1 MLSMN
6 GISLGVVV
14 AFAAVFGVCSAQA
27 EGGPTQ
33 FLEKHCVECH
43 DADTR
48 KGGLDLEQLQRAP
61 MDTDAIASWTKV
73 FDRIETG
80 EMPPR
85 KKARPEDSLKA
96 LYLSFLGDK
105 IVSAER
111 GLATAGERRGLRR
124 LTRAEYEHTVR
135 DLFAMPGVLLQSM
148 LPSDGM
154 AHGFDK
160 NADALDISHVNLAK
174 YVEAADHVL
183 NLAIATRPEAPPV
196 EKVRLSLA
204 GNYQANLMLMGGDA
218 MLMKDGA
225 VHPVVPPAGVYPHV
239 EPGSH
244 ERLGLFDGKDAS
256 VAVFRHEDDSWNAY
270 FQRFA
275 SIHPGMYRVRASFWS
290 MQWDKGRVLP
300 SRWTEAARLSI
311 VHFNEN
317 GRGGGHPSTVLGYFD
332 APSLKPKEHA
342 FEVWLNPRESFG
354 FNTASLAH
362 VVLYRVG
369 TWGQVDRTM
378 GYTGPCIVNDWL
390 EVEGPIHGMWPP
402 TSHRVLF
409 GDIPLE
415 KFDPKAKNG
424 PRMPARRA
432 EKQEI
437 IGARNRSDGVGVH
450 WTVVAKD
457 SEAEG
462 RRLLK
467 TFLPSLFR
475 RPVTDEVVEGY
486 LGRLRERLGAG
497 DGFELAMRSVY
508 RAAMC
513 SPDFLYHIEPAGEL
527 DGPALACRLSYF
539 LWNSLPDAE
548 LMSVAMRGGLKDGAE
563 MRRQVDRLLSDRRAE
578 RFVEDFLGQ
587 WLKLRAIGSNDPD
600 KKLYPEFSPYL
611 QDSMVAE
618 TRAYFRELLDK
629 DLDASHLVGSSFVML
644 NDKLAAIYDVS
655 GVDGPQIRR
664 VDLPEG
670 HVRGGFLTQAALLK
684 ITSNGTTT
692 SPVPRGA
699 FVMGRLL
706 GRPPQAPPA
715 DVPAVEPDVRGAT
728 TIRELLDKHRS
739 DSNCAGCHESI
750 DPAGF
755 ALEAFDVLGNYRERY
770 RSLDEG
776 DAAPRGNIDSKIGI
790 SFKLGPRVDASGKW
804 LDGSSFGDVRE
815 LRQRLISEK
824 QLLLRNLASQL
835 AVYGMGRP
843 LSFADREAM
852 RLLVGSVER
861 RGGGVRTLVRELC
874 ASDLFR
880 TH

>member
-1 MLSMN
+1 MNRIMLRVCVGLVSV
-6 GISLGVVV
+6 LGC
-14 AFAAVFGVCSAQA
+14 GVGALRGQPAS
-27 EGGPTQ
+27 

-43 DADTR
+43 DAESK
-48 KGGLDLEQLQRAP
+48 KGGLDLEQLQRVS
-61 MDTDAIASWTKV
+61 MDADTISMWTKV
-73 FDRIETG
+73 FDRIESG

-85 KKARPEDSLKA
+85 KKERPTEALKSR
-96 LYLSFLGDK
+96 YLNELGGRLLA
-105 IVSAER
+105 AER
-111 GLATAGERRGLRR
+111 DASLGGERRGLRR
-124 LTRAEYEHTVR
+124 LTRSEYENTVR
-135 DLFAMPGVLLQSM
+135 DLFEMGGALLQSM

-183 NLAIATRPEAPPV
+183 GLAIATRPDAPPR

-204 GNYQANLMLMGGDA
+204 GNYQANIMLMGGDA

-239 EPGSH
+239 EQGSH

-275 SIHPGMYRVRASFWS
+275 SIYPGMYRVRASFWS
-290 MQWDKGRVLP
+290 MQWDRGQVLP
-300 SRWTEAARLSI
+300 SRGTEAARLSI

-332 APSLKPKEHA
+332 APSLRPMEHG
-342 FEVWLNPRESFG
+342 FDVWLNPRESFG

-378 GYTGPCIVNDWL
+378 GYTGPCVVNDWL
-390 EVEGPIHGMWPP
+390 EVEGPIHAVWPP
-402 TSHRVLF
+402 ISHRVLF
-409 GDIPLE
+409 GESRFE
-415 KFDPKAKNG
+415 KFDPKAKAG
-424 PRMPARRA
+424 ARMPVRRT

-437 IGARNRSDGVGVH
+437 IGARNRPDGVGVH
-450 WTVVAKD
+450 WTVAVTD
-457 SEAEG
+457 PEAEG
-462 RRLLK
+462 RELLRA
-467 TFLPSLFR
+467 FLPKLFR
-475 RPVTDEVVEGY
+475 RPVTNALVEEY
-486 LGRLRERLGAG
+486 VGRLRDRLSAG
-497 DGFELAMRSVY
+497 DGFELAMRAVY

-513 SPDFLYHIEPAGEL
+513 SPDFLYHVEPAGEL

-548 LMSVAMRGGLKDGAE
+548 LMAVALKGGLKQGDE
-563 MRRQVDRLLSDRRAE
+563 VRRQVDRMLSDRRSE
-578 RFVEDFLGQ
+578 RFLEDFLGQ
-587 WLKLRAIGSNDPD
+587 WLKLRAIGANDPD

-629 DLDASHLVGSSFVML
+629 DLGASHLVASRFLMV
-644 NDKLAAIYDVS
+644 NDKLASVYGLE
-655 GVDGPQIRR
+655 GVDGPRIRR
-664 VDLPEG
+664 VDLPDG
-670 HVRGGFLTQAALLK
+670 HVRGGFLTQASLLK

-699 FVMGRLL
+699 FVMARLL

-739 DSNCAGCHESI
+739 DSNCAGCHASI

-776 DAAPRGNIDSKIGI
+776 DAAPRGRIDPKIGI
-790 SFKLGPRVDASGKW
+790 SFKLGPQVDASGKW
-804 LDGSSFGDVRE
+804 LDGSVFDDVRG
-815 LRQRLISEK
+815 LRRRLESE
-824 QLLLRNLASQL
+824 QALLLRNVATQL
-835 AVYGMGRP
+835 AVYGVGRP
-843 LSFADREAM
+843 LSFSDREKM
-852 RLLVGSVER
+852 RELVRSVEEK
-861 RGGGVRTLVRELC
+861 GGGLRTLVRELC
-874 ASDLFR
+874 ASDLFG

>member
-1 MLSMN
+1 LIMKLMCHRF
-6 GISLGVVV
+6 GVAAVV
-14 AFAAVFGVCSAQA
+14 AVLGWGFGSVHGAVPA
-27 EGGPTQ
+27 
-33 FLEKHCVECH
+33 FLETHCVECH
-43 DADTR
+43 DAETK
-48 KGGLDLEQLQRAP
+48 KGGLDLEHLHRAAL
-61 MDTDAIASWTKV
+61 DVDAIASWIKV

-80 EMPPR
+80 EMPPQ
-85 KKARPEDSLKA
+85 KKSRPEVSAKAAYLKE
-96 LYLSFLGDK
+96 LGGR
-105 IVSAER
+105 ILTAER
-111 GLATAGERRGLRR
+111 GVALGAERRGLRR
-124 LTRAEYEHTVR
+124 LTRSEYEHTVR

-148 LPSDGM
+148 LPSDGT

-183 NLAIATRPEAPPV
+183 DLAIATRPEAPPV
-196 EKVRLSLA
+196 ERVRLSLA
-204 GNYQANLMLMGGDA
+204 GNYQANIMLMGGDA
-218 MLMKDGA
+218 MLMKHGA

-239 EPGSH
+239 DQGSH
-244 ERLGLFDGKDAS
+244 ERLGLLDGKDAS

-275 SIHPGMYRVRASFWS
+275 SIYPGMYRVRASFWS
-290 MQWDKGRVLP
+290 MQWDKGNVRP
-300 SRWTEAARLSI
+300 SRGTEAARLSI

-332 APSLKPKEHA
+332 APSLVPMEHG

-378 GYTGPCIVNDWL
+378 GYTGPCVVNDWL
-390 EVEGPIHGMWPP
+390 EVEGPIHAVWPP
-402 TSHRVLF
+402 VSHRALF
-409 GDIPLE
+409 GEGRLE
-415 KFDPKAKNG
+415 KFDPKAKGG
-424 PRMPARRA
+424 PRMPVRKA

-437 IGARNRSDGVGVH
+437 IGARNRPDGVGVH
-450 WTVVAKD
+450 WTVVAKNP
-457 SEAEG
+457 EAEG
-462 RRLLK
+462 RELLK
-467 TFLPSLFR
+467 GFLPKLFR
-475 RPVTDEVVEGY
+475 RPVPAEVVEGY
-486 LGRLRERLGAG
+486 VGRLRERIAAG

-513 SPDFLYHIEPAGEL
+513 APDFLYHVEPEGEL
-527 DGPALACRLSYF
+527 DGAALACRLSYF

-548 LMSVAMRGGLKDGAE
+548 LMAVGMRGGLGEAE
-563 MRRQVDRLLSDRRAE
+563 EVRRQVDRMLSDRRSD

-587 WLKLRAIGSNDPD
+587 WLKLRAIGANDPD

-629 DLDASHLVGSSFVML
+629 DLDASHLVASNFLMV
-644 NDKLAAIYDVS
+644 NDKLAAIYGLE

-664 VDLPEG
+664 VELAEG
-670 HVRGGFLTQAALLK
+670 HVRGGFLTQASLLK

-699 FVMGRLL
+699 FVMARLL

-728 TIRELLDKHRS
+728 TIRELLDRHRN
-739 DSNCAGCHESI
+739 DSNCAGCHASI

-755 ALEAFDVLGNYRERY
+755 ALEAFDVLGNFRDRY

-776 DAAPRGNIDSKIGI
+776 DAAPRGRIDSKIGI
-790 SFKLGPRVDASGKW
+790 SFKLGPRVDAAGKW
-804 LDGSSFGDVRE
+804 LDGSGFEDVRG
-815 LRQRLISEK
+815 LRQRLVLERRV
-824 QLLLRNLASQL
+824 LLRNLASQF

-843 LSFADREAM
+843 LSFADRETM
-852 RLLVGSVER
+852 RGLLER
-861 RGGGVRTLVRELC
+861 VDEKEGGVRTLLRELC
-874 ASDLFR
+874 ASELFR

>member
-1 MLSMN
+1 MRAITRKVLRGWLVGVGVWSAVA
-6 GISLGVVV
+6 LGAPDLFVD
-14 AFAAVFGVCSAQA
+14 
-27 EGGPTQ
+27 
-33 FLEKHCVECH
+33 KHCVECH
-43 DADTR
+43 DHGTR
-48 KGGLDLEQLQRAP
+48 KGGLDLERLSEATW
-61 MDTDAIASWTKV
+61 DTDTVAMWIKV
-73 FDRIETG
+73 FDRVERG
-80 EMPPR
+80 EMPP
-85 KKARPEDSLKA
+85 KKKGRVDEAEKAAYLGGLGERVLKA
-96 LYLSFLGDK
+96 EREVLGAADHR
-105 IVSAER
+105 A
-111 GLATAGERRGLRR
+111 LRR
-124 LTRAEYEHTVR
+124 LTRSEYENTVR
-135 DLFAMPGVLLQSM
+135 DLFEMPGVLLQNI
-148 LPSDGM
+148 LPSDGS

-204 GNYQANLMLMGGDA
+204 GNYQANIMLMGGDA
-218 MLMKDGA
+218 MLLREGKIRPD
-225 VHPVVPPAGVYPHV
+225 VPPAGAYPHV
-239 EPGSH
+239 DQGSH
-244 ERLGLFDGKDAS
+244 ERLGLFDGKDSS

-290 MQWDKGRVLP
+290 MQWDKGQILP
-300 SRWTEAARLSI
+300 SRGTEAARLSI

-332 APSLKPKEHA
+332 APSLKPMEHG
-342 FEVWLNPRESFG
+342 FEVWLNPKESFG

-369 TWGQVDRTM
+369 TWGQLDRTM
-378 GYTGPCIVNDWL
+378 GYTGPCIVSDWL
-390 EVEGPIHGMWPP
+390 DVEGPIHPVWPP
-402 TSHRVLF
+402 TSHRRLF
-409 GDIPLE
+409 GNLPLE
-415 KFDPKAKNG
+415 RFDPRAKG
-424 PRMPARRA
+424 GLRMPVRTP

-437 IGARNRSDGVGVH
+437 IGARNRPDGVGPH

-457 SEAEG
+457 AEG
-462 RRLLK
+462 EGRKLLEG
-467 TFLPSLFR
+467 FLPRLFR
-475 RPVTDEVVEGY
+475 RAVAPEVVDAY
-486 LGRLRERLGAG
+486 VKRLRERLEAG

-508 RAAMC
+508 RTAMC
-513 SPDFLYHIEPAGEL
+513 SPDFLYHVEPDGGT

-539 LWNSLPDAE
+539 LWNSLPDDA
-548 LMSVAMRGGLKDGAE
+548 LMATAVRGGLSDENE
-563 MRRQVDRLLSDRRAE
+563 MRRQVDRMLADKRSD

-587 WLKLRAIGSNDPD
+587 WLKLRSIGSNDPD

-629 DLDASHLVGSSFVML
+629 DLDASHVVGSGFLML
-644 NDKLAAIYDVS
+644 NDKLATVYGID
-655 GVDGPQIRR
+655 GVDGPRIRR
-664 VDLPEG
+664 VALPEG

-699 FVMGRLL
+699 FVMARLL

-739 DSNCAGCHESI
+739 DSNCAGCHASI

-755 ALEAFDVLGNYRERY
+755 ALEAFDVLGNFRDRY

-776 DAAPRGNIDSKIGI
+776 DAAPRGRIDSKIGI
-790 SFKLGPRVDASGKW
+790 SFKLGPKVDASGRW
-804 LDGSSFGDVRE
+804 LDGKAFEDVRG
-815 LRQRLISEK
+815 LRE
-824 QLLLRNLASQL
+824 QLANDRGVLLHNLASQL
-835 AVYGMGRP
+835 AVYATGRP
-843 LSFADREAM
+843 LTFSDREAM
-852 RLLVGSVER
+852 RGLVHRVEEK
-861 RGGGVRTLVRELC
+861 GGGARTLIRELC
-874 ASDLFR
+874 VSGLFKK
-880 TH
+880 H

>member
-1 MLSMN
+1 MCGTNCGFWRVLA
-6 GISLGVVV
+6 IALGLCFRV
-14 AFAAVFGVCSAQA
+14 ATGSPERFLAQ
-27 EGGPTQ
+27 
-33 FLEKHCVECH
+33 HCVECH
-43 DADTR
+43 DAETK
-48 KGGLDLEQLQRAP
+48 KGGLDLELLQRGA
-61 MDTDAIASWTKV
+61 MDAEAITTWTKV

-80 EMPPR
+80 EMPPQ
-85 KKARPEDSLKA
+85 KKARPQKSDKA
-96 LYLSFLGDK
+96 LYLKEL
-105 IVSAER
+105 SAQLLKAEQVVAS
-111 GLATAGERRGLRR
+111 GGERRGLRR
-124 LTRAEYEHTVR
+124 LTRAEYENTMR
-135 DLFAMPGVLLQSM
+135 DLFTMPGVLLQSM

-174 YVEAADHVL
+174 YVEAAEHVL
-183 NLAIATRPEAPPV
+183 ESAIATRPSAPPV
-196 EKVRLSLA
+196 ERVRLSLA

-218 MLMKDGA
+218 MLLKDGA
-225 VHPVVPPAGVYPHV
+225 LHPVVPPAGVYPHV

-275 SIHPGMYRVRASFWS
+275 ALYSGMYRVRASFWS
-290 MQWDKGRVLP
+290 MQWDRGKILS
-300 SRWTEAARLSI
+300 SRGTEAARLSI

-317 GRGGGHPSTVLGYFD
+317 GRGGGHPSTVLGYYD
-332 APSLKPKEHA
+332 APSLKPMEHG
-342 FEVWLNPRESFG
+342 FDVWLNPRESFG

-378 GYTGPCIVNDWL
+378 GYTGPCVVNDWL
-390 EVEGPIHGMWPP
+390 EVEGPIHAVWPP
-402 TSHRVLF
+402 VSHRQLF
-409 GDIPLE
+409 GERPLE
-415 KFDPKAKNG
+415 RFDPKAKRG
-424 PRMPARRA
+424 PRMPARKADR
-432 EKQEI
+432 QEI
-437 IGARNRSDGVGVH
+437 IGARNRPDGVGVH
-450 WTVVAKD
+450 WTVVAQNP
-457 SEAEG
+457 EAEG
-462 RRLLK
+462 RELLA
-467 TFLPSLFR
+467 TFLPKLFR
-475 RPVTDEVVEGY
+475 RPVAEEVIEGY
-486 LGRLRERLGAG
+486 VGFLRERLTAG
-497 DGFELAMRSVY
+497 DGFELGMRSTY

-513 SPDFLYHIEPAGEL
+513 SPDFLYHVEPAGEL
-527 DGPALACRLSYF
+527 DGPSLACRLSYF
-539 LWNSLPDAE
+539 LWNSLPDEE
-548 LMSVAMRGGLKDGAE
+548 LMTVAMRGGLKQADE
-563 MRRQVDRLLSDRRAE
+563 VRRQVDRMLGDAKSE

-587 WLKLRAIGSNDPD
+587 WLKLRAIGANDPD

-618 TRAYFRELLDK
+618 TRRYFRELLDK
-629 DLDASHLVGSSFVML
+629 DLDASHLVASNFLML
-644 NDKLAAIYDVS
+644 NDKLAAIYGVE

-664 VDLPEG
+664 VELPEG
-670 HVRGGFLTQAALLK
+670 HVRGGFLTQASLLK

-739 DSNCAGCHESI
+739 DSNCAGCHASI

-755 ALEAFDVLGNYRERY
+755 ALEAFDVLGNFRERY

-776 DAAPRGNIDSKIGI
+776 DAAPRGRIDPKIGI

-804 LDGSSFGDVRE
+804 LDGFAFEDVRG
-815 LRQRLISEK
+815 LRHRLASER
-824 QLLLRNLASQL
+824 QVLLRNLSSQL

-852 RLLVGSVER
+852 RTLLTTVEEK
-861 RGGGVRTLVRELC
+861 GGGVRTLIREMC
-874 ASDLFR
+874 ASGLFR

>member
-1 MLSMN
+1 MREIFS
-6 GISLGVVV
+6 GVWLVCVV
-14 AFAAVFGVCSAQA
+14 IFGWEGGVFGA
-27 EGGPTQ
+27 PTG

-43 DADTR
+43 DAETK

-61 MDTDAIASWTKV
+61 MDLDAVVSWTRV

-80 EMPPR
+80 EMPPQ
-85 KKARPEDSLKA
+85 KKVRPESISKTLYLKQLSEVILKA
-96 LYLSFLGDK
+96 
-105 IVSAER
+105 E
-111 GLATAGERRGLRR
+111 AGMSKGMERRGLRR
-124 LTRAEYEHTVR
+124 LTRTEYENTVR
-135 DLFAMPGVLLQSM
+135 DLFEMPGALLQSL
-148 LPSDGM
+148 LPADGT

-174 YVEAADHVL
+174 YVEAADHVMD
-183 NLAIATRPEAPPV
+183 LAIVMRPQAPPV
-196 EKVRLSLA
+196 ERVRLSLA
-204 GNYQANLMLMGGDA
+204 GNYQANIMLMGGDA
-218 MLMKDGA
+218 MLMKEGA

-239 EPGSH
+239 EQGSH

-275 SIHPGMYRVRASFWS
+275 SIYPGMYRVRASFWS
-290 MQWDKGRVLP
+290 MQWDKGKVLP
-300 SRWTEAARLSI
+300 SRGTEAARLSI

-332 APSLKPKEHA
+332 APSLVPMEHG
-342 FEVWLNPRESFG
+342 FDVWLNPRESFG

-378 GYTGPCIVNDWL
+378 GYTGPCVVSDWL
-390 EVEGPIHGMWPP
+390 EVEGPVHSVWPP
-402 TSHRVLF
+402 VSHRVLF
-409 GDIPLE
+409 GETPME
-415 KFDPKAKNG
+415 KFDPRAKVG
-424 PRMPARRA
+424 PRMPSRKP

-437 IGARNRSDGVGVH
+437 IGARNRPDGVGVN
-450 WTVVAKD
+450 WTVVA
-457 SEAEG
+457 ENPEVEG
-462 RRLLK
+462 RKLLK
-467 TFLPSLFR
+467 TFLPRLFR
-475 RPVTDEVVEGY
+475 RPVAEEVVEDY
-486 LGRLRERLGAG
+486 VGRLRERLGAG

-513 SPDFLYHIEPAGEL
+513 SPDFLYHVEPAGEL

-539 LWNSLPDAE
+539 IWNSLPDAE
-548 LMSVAMRGGLKDGAE
+548 LMRVAMSGGLRDAAE
-563 MRRQVDRLLSDRRAE
+563 VRRQVDRLLADRRSE

-587 WLKLRAIGSNDPD
+587 WLKLRAIGANDPD

-629 DLDASHLVGSSFVML
+629 DLDASHLVASNFLML
-644 NDKLAAIYDVS
+644 NDKLAAVYGVE
-655 GVDGPQIRR
+655 GVDGPRIRR
-664 VDLPEG
+664 VELPAG
-670 HVRGGFLTQAALLK
+670 HVRGGFLTQASLLK

-699 FVMGRLL
+699 FVMARLL

-728 TIRELLDKHRS
+728 TIRELLDRHRS
-739 DSNCAGCHESI
+739 DSNCAGCHASI

-755 ALEAFDVLGNYRERY
+755 ALEAFDVLGNFRERY

-776 DAAPRGNIDSKIGI
+776 DVAPRGRIDSKIGI

-804 LDGSSFGDVRE
+804 LDGTMFEDVRG
-815 LRQRLISEK
+815 LRGRLALEQRV
-824 QLLLRNLASQL
+824 LLGNLASQL

-852 RLLVGSVER
+852 RGLVLGVEEK
-861 RGGGVRTLVRELC
+861 GGGVRTLLRELC
-874 ASDLFR
+874 ASELFR